1 MTLQSRVS
9 SQQRSPNVTV
19 NSGSGSVV
27 SGKKQSAVDDE
38 LWMYNHVRTVD
49 LYTIHCRVALLGWR
63 SYCICVFLCSSVDA
77 AITHN
82 L

>member
-19 NSGSGSVV
+19 NWSSATDNSGSGSAV

-63 SYCICVFLCSSVDA
+63 SYCICVFLVA
-77 AITHN
+77 